1 MLVKRGIILKSP
13 REIELMREAGRIVR
27 RVLSRCEEM
36 ASPGVSSAELNAEAE
51 RIIAEA
57 GGEALFKGVRAPKAR
72 FPFPAAL
79 CASTNEEVVHGIPN
93 GRALQDGDIISVD
106 CGVRIR
112 GYCGDAAVT
121 IAIGEVSPEVQ
132 QLLDV
137 TRSMLELAVTYM
149 KPGRRWSEVA
159 KRMQKHAEECG
170 FSVVRE
176 FVGHG
181 IGQEMHE
188 DPKVPNYYDRQ
199 QAKHDFELR
208 PGMLLAVEPMVNIG
222 TADVEY
228 KDDDCWTVVT
238 RDGRWAAHFEHTIA
252 VTDNGSD
259 VLTDGR

>member
-1 MLVKRGIILKSP
+1 MPVKRGIILKNP
-13 REIELMREAGRIVR
+13 REIELMRDAGRVVR
-27 RVLSRCEEM
+27 RVLSCCEEM
-36 ASPGVSSAELNAEAE
+36 ALPGVSSAELNAEAE

-79 CASTNEEVVHGIPN
+79 CTSTNEEVVHGIPN
-93 GRALQDGDIISVD
+93 GRPLQAGDIISVD
-106 CGVRIR
+106 CGVRLK

-121 IAIGEVSPEVQ
+121 IAIGEVSHEVQ

-137 TRSMLELAVTYM
+137 TRSMLEISVAHI
-149 KPGRRWSEVA
+149 KPGRRWSDVA
-159 KRMQKHAEECG
+159 KRMQKHAEESG
-170 FSVVRE
+170 FSVVRK

-181 IGQEMHE
+181 IGQQMHE

-208 PGMLLAVEPMVNIG
+208 SGMLLAVEPMVNMG

-228 KDDDCWTVVT
+228 KDDDYWTVAT